1 MGVTYA
7 MTCPQCNADLP
18 DSTAF
23 CPRCGSSIRPATFSY
38 LPAGAPPWP
47 ATVPRMPLYRAG
59 STAEGAQEDANL
71 SADKIAPKPRR
82 PLSSILLVIALLIL
96 VPMVGVGATLG
107 TLWANGQFS
116 ANPTRAS
123 VQVPLPTPQTPAAN
137 SSPTATSGQ
146 LPNPTSFQTISS
158 TSSNTLGIAMK
169 YPGNWVETPT
179 TQPTQYGLVSA
190 DFHPQQQLGVDLTI
204 KRIPSK
210 SLTGATIQDVN
221 QANIDSFGTDQNVK
235 NLHSITSPNPQLTV
249 GGVPWSEQDAGFTDP
264 NSLPYH
270 FTVLSVLHN
279 QYYYSFTFYAPNNNY
294 SEAMQ
299 KYFQPMLSSFQ
310 FQS

>member
-1 MGVTYA
+1 MGVTYT
-7 MTCPQCNADLP
+7 MICPQCNADLP

-47 ATVPRMPLYRAG
+47 TTDPQMPFHRVG
-59 STAEGAQEDANL
+59 PTAEATLEDANL
-71 SADKIAPKPRR
+71 STAKIAPRPRR

-96 VPMVGVGATLG
+96 VPVVGVGATLG
-107 TLWANGQFS
+107 MLWANGQFS
-116 ANPTRAS
+116 TTPTRAS
-123 VQVPLPTPQTPAAN
+123 VQVPTPQASAAA

-146 LPNPTSFQTISS
+146 LPTPTSFQTISS

-169 YPGNWVETPT
+169 YPGGWVETPT

-190 DFHPQQQLGVDLTI
+190 DFHPQQQLGIDLTI

-235 NLHSITSPNPQLTV
+235 NLHTITSPTTQQSV
-249 GGVPWSEQDAGFTDP
+249 GGVQWTEQDASFTDP

-294 SEAMQ
+294 NEAMQ

>member
-1 MGVTYA
+1 MGVTYT
-7 MTCPQCNADLP
+7 MICPQCNADLP

-23 CPRCGSSIRPATFSY
+23 CPRCGSSIRPTTFSY

-47 ATVPRMPLYRAG
+47 TIDPRMPFHRVG
-59 STAEGAQEDANL
+59 STAEASLEDANL
-71 SADKIAPKPRR
+71 STAKIAPRPRR

-96 VPMVGVGATLG
+96 VPLVGVGATLG
-107 TLWANGQFS
+107 ILWTNGQFS
-116 ANPTRAS
+116 TTPTRAS
-123 VQVPLPTPQTPAAN
+123 VQVPTPQPSAATP
-137 SSPTATSGQ
+137 STTATSGQ
-146 LPNPTSFQTISS
+146 LPTPTSFQTISS

-169 YPGNWVETPT
+169 YPGGWIETPT

-190 DFHPQQQLGVDLTI
+190 DFHPQQQLGIDLTI

-235 NLHSITSPNPQLTV
+235 NLHTITSPATQQTV
-249 GGVPWSEQDAGFTDP
+249 GGVQWTEQDAGFSDP
-264 NSLPYH
+264 NSVAYH

-294 SEAMQ
+294 AEAMQ
-299 KYFQPMLSSFQ
+299 KYFQPMLNSFQ
-310 FQS
+310 FHS

>member
-47 ATVPRMPLYRAG
+47 ASVPRMPLYRDG

-71 SADKIAPKPRR
+71 SADKIASKPRR

-96 VPMVGVGATLG
+96 VPLVGVGATLG

-123 VQVPLPTPQTPAAN
+123 VQVPLPT
-137 SSPTATSGQ
+137 S
-146 LPNPTSFQTISS
+146 
-158 TSSNTLGIAMK
+158 
-169 YPGNWVETPT
+169 
-179 TQPTQYGLVSA
+179 
-190 DFHPQQQLGVDLTI
+190 
-204 KRIPSK
+204 
-210 SLTGATIQDVN
+210 
-221 QANIDSFGTDQNVK
+221 
-235 NLHSITSPNPQLTV
+235 
-249 GGVPWSEQDAGFTDP
+249 
-264 NSLPYH
+264 
-270 FTVLSVLHN
+270 
-279 QYYYSFTFYAPNNNY
+279 
-294 SEAMQ
+294 
-299 KYFQPMLSSFQ
+299 
-310 FQS
+310 